1 MLLCRKMRR
10 RQEGPRWV
18 DAYKVPGQFVGIR
31 YPPDPISDS
40 AAASCDAGVT
50 TPLLHASL
58 VCHYAMPSCITNA
71 RQGQGKPP
79 LGGDPGLVPFRGL
92 QTSCHDPEFLLCIV
106 LGFHTQ
112 KTKTQSLAP
121 LCLEKTRKALGG
133 SCLLRLHIF
142 RSYPLNVGCKKSIVF
157 L

>member
-50 TPLLHASL
+50 TLFLHVSL
-58 VCHYAMPSCITNA
+58 VCHYAIPACITNA
-71 RQGQGKPP
+71 RRGQGKPP
-79 LGGDPGLVPFRGL
+79 VGGDPGLVPFRGL
-92 QTSCHDPEFLLCIV
+92 QTTCHDPRHAKLL
-106 LGFHTQ
+106 G
-112 KTKTQSLAP
+112 K
-121 LCLEKTRKALGG
+121 
-133 SCLLRLHIF
+133 SCLLRLHSF
-142 RSYPLNVGCKKSIVF
+142 RPYPLNVRCKISVVF